1 MPDYIPSSD
10 AEFDSWQ
17 INGLT
22 YLNANLANLGLTA
35 LDADVAA
42 VNTGQTGWTPAYSG
56 HITAQAAAEAARA
69 GKDTSRATFEIALRR
84 LFGRLQRSTSVSDAE
99 RQALGITV
107 RDTIPTAV
115 PIPTTKPVLLP
126 DTSARLR
133 ITIGFADE
141 GTPTSKAKPFG
152 VIGCELW
159 MKIGGAPPVDL
170 TECEFVALDNRTPKT
185 VEFEGADA
193 NKTVHFIGR
202 WQNSRGEKGPLSETV
217 SATVTG

>member
-1 MPDYIPSSD
+1 MPDFIPPND

-17 INGLT
+17 ANHVT
-22 YLNANLANLGLTA
+22 YLSAHLVALGLTPI
-35 LDADVAA
+35 DPDVVA
-42 VNTGQTGWTPAYSG
+42 VLAGQTTWTTTYPA
-56 HITAQAAAEAARA
+56 HIAAQAAAEAASAAKDAARA
-69 GKDTSRATFEIALRR
+69 AYEVVLRR
-84 LFGRLQRSTSVSDAE
+84 LVGRLQRSTSVDDSE

-107 RDTIPTAV
+107 RDSIPTPAPV
-115 PIPTTKPVLLP
+115 PTTKPVLIP

-133 ITIGFADE
+133 ITVGFADE
-141 GTPTSKAKPFG
+141 GTPTSKARPFG

-159 MKIGGAPPVDL
+159 MKVGGPPPVDL
-170 TECEFVALDNRTPKT
+170 SECEFVALDNRTPKT

-193 NKTVHFIGR
+193 NKTVHFLGR

>member
-1 MPDYIPSSD
+1 MPDFIPPSD

-17 INGLT
+17 INHLV
-22 YLNANLANLGLTA
+22 YLNANLAALGLIA
-35 LDADVAA
+35 LDTDVTADNA
-42 VNTGQTGWTPAYSG
+42 GQTAWTPAYAA
-56 HITAQAAAEAARA
+56 HIAAQAAAEAARA
-69 GKDTSRATFEIALRR
+69 AKDTARVNFEIALRR
-84 LFGRLQRSTSVSDAE
+84 LVGRLQRSTSVSDAE

-107 RDTIPTAV
+107 RDTIPTPV
-115 PIPTTKPVLLP
+115 PIPTTKPVLTP

-152 VIGCELW
+152 VVGCELW

-170 TECEFVALDNRTPKT
+170 TECEFIALDNRTPKT
-185 VEFEGADA
+185 VEFEGSDA